1 MSRIRPTAR
10 AVLQTLKHEMAGL
23 IAVNPEGG
31 KIARA
36 HAVSP
41 QIESGNVYL
50 PHPSLYPWVEPF
62 IESCAAFP
70 NGSYDD
76 DVDALTQAL
85 NKMRTIASPMPPLI
99 SLTQANYWRSADC
112 SI

>member
-1 MSRIRPTAR
+1 VI
-10 AVLQTLKHEMAGL
+10 QTLKHQISGL

-36 HAVSP
+36 NAVSP

-50 PHPSLYPWVEPF
+50 PHPSLFPWVQGF

-70 NGSYDD
+70 NAAYDD
-76 DVDALTQAL
+76 DVDAATQAL
-85 NKMRTIASPMPPLI
+85 YKMRNSAVASLPPI
-99 SLTQANYWRSADC
+99 VSLTKPNYWKCGEGSF
-112 SI
+112 